1 MKHLI
6 SNDDIASLC
15 LELSLLLHAG
25 VSTGDALSLLAEE
38 GDRGGVLKAMA
49 EQVDSGETL
58 SAALR
63 DSKAFPLYVCGLV
76 EVGERTGRTEEA
88 LAALSQYYE
97 DRVRLARRVRSALL
111 YPAVMLA
118 LMLVVI
124 GVLLVKVLPIFDDV
138 YASLGG
144 RLTGVAGGLLAIGR
158 WLDSA
163 MPVLWVLLALM
174 LAGTLD
180 VDVTSVI
187 AVLSVAG
194 LAVSM
199 ALQNTLSNLAGG
211 LVLLVTKPFGPGDYV
226 EADGVSGTVA
236 AVNMAYTIFH
246 TPDNKEIFVPNSQL
260 SATKI
265 INYNRLGRRR
275 MDLKF
280 TASYDAPTGRVRA
293 AIQEVLSAV
302 PGILDDPAP
311 AVYLSEYQSS
321 SIEYLVRLWAAAGDY
336 WEVYY
341 ALLEGV
347 RESFSRHGVEMTY
360 DHLNVHIVEK

>member
-1 MKHLI
+1 M
-6 SNDDIASLC
+6 
-15 LELSLLLHAG
+15 ETVEEVLHT
-25 VSTGDALSLLAEE
+25 V
-38 GDRGGVLKAMA
+38 
-49 EQVDSGETL
+49 
-58 SAALR
+58 
-63 DSKAFPLYVCGLV
+63 
-76 EVGERTGRTEEA
+76 GRTVGIP
-88 LAALSQYYE
+88 
-97 DRVRLARRVRSALL
+97 D
-111 YPAVMLA
+111 
-118 LMLVVI
+118 
-124 GVLLVKVLPIFDDV
+124 
-138 YASLGG
+138 
-144 RLTGVAGGLLAIGR
+144 LTLGGLLRVAVIVLVGWLVIRLLMGMADRMLDRSRSVAAIKPYIHTA
-158 WLDSA
+158 LHA
-163 MPVLWVLLALM
+163 FLWVLLALM

-321 SIEYLVRLWAAAGDY
+321 SVEYLVRLWTSSDDY
-336 WEVYY
+336 WTVYY
-341 ALLEGV
+341 ALIEGV
-347 RESFSRHGVEMTY
+347 RESFARHGVEMTY
-360 DHLNVHIVEK
+360 NHLNVHIVER